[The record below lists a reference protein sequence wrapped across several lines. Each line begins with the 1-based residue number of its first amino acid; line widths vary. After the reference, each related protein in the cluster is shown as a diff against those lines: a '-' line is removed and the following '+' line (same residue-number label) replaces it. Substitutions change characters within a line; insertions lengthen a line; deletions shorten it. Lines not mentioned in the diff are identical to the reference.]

1 VTGLSPAR
9 VRFALLALA
18 LGGFGIGT
26 TEFVAM
32 GLLDN
37 LARDLLPTLYSAS
50 HEDAIAQ
57 TGWLITAYAL
67 GVVVGAPTIAA
78 LSARFPRKQLLLWL
92 LVAFTLATV
101 LSAVLPT
108 FELVLAARFVA
119 GLPHG
124 AYFGIATLVAASLM
138 GEGKRGRGVAFVLSG
153 LTIANVIG
161 VPLIT
166 LLGQQAG
173 WRVAYLAVASIF
185 ALTFV
190 AVAVS
195 VPLQAGDKSAT
206 LKRELRAF
214 GRPQVWL
221 SLLTGAIGFGGFFAV
236 YSYVSP
242 VVTQVTGQSESFV
255 PVALVVI
262 GLGMTLGNLVG
273 GRAADHHVMGTI
285 FVCFGIFVL
294 ALASFALTAQ
304 WTPGLLVSLFLV
316 GGAAAALSPAVQSRL
331 MDVAGDSQT
340 LAAAANHAALNIGNS
355 LGAYLG
361 GLTIA
366 AGLGY
371 LSPAVVGL
379 LLCVPG
385 IGLALWSV
393 AQREVGL
400 EGSRLVGLDED
411 AVFDRS
417 LAQGDLRADVEARD
431 AVLLA
436 DALEVRLRRLFADAE
451 LEGHGLHRLAAA
463 VEGHDAALLGA
474 ELGRAADLACVEGQ
488 VELGG
493 DERLADR
500 RGAQRLDDHA
510 GVFALDEVAE
520 RSGSEGLAH
529 HVGLGVGAHQH
540 DLHGHGLERRDFQRD
555 GDVVFEVEV
564 EQYDVDGEGG
574 ARQQFGPARDGG
586 DHLDVLRTADPLG
599 EGSQQHPVIV
609 SDGDADALFWV
620 SHGESLSVVRS

>member
-1 VTGLSPAR
+1 VSGLSPAR

-37 LARDLLPTLYSAS
+37 LARDLLPALYSTS
-50 HEDAIAQ
+50 HEEAIAQ

-195 VPLQAGDKSAT
+195 VPLQPGDRSAT
-206 LKRELRAF
+206 LRRELRAF
-214 GRPQVWL
+214 ARPQVWL
-221 SLLTGAIGFGGFFAV
+221 ALLTGAIGFGGFFAV

-255 PVALVVI
+255 PIALVVI
-262 GLGMTLGNLVG
+262 GLGMTVGNLIG

-304 WTPGLLVSLFLV
+304 TTVGLLVSLFLV

-361 GLTIA
+361 GVTIA

-371 LSPAVVGL
+371 LSPSVVGL

-385 IGLALWSV
+385 IGLAVWSV
-393 AQREVGL
+393 ALQRRRPL
-400 EGSRLVGLDED
+400 RL
-411 AVFDRS
+411 
-417 LAQGDLRADVEARD
+417 
-431 AVLLA
+431 
-436 DALEVRLRRLFADAE
+436 
-451 LEGHGLHRLAAA
+451 
-463 VEGHDAALLGA
+463 
-474 ELGRAADLACVEGQ
+474 
-488 VELGG
+488 
-493 DERLADR
+493 
-500 RGAQRLDDHA
+500 
-510 GVFALDEVAE
+510 
-520 RSGSEGLAH
+520 
-529 HVGLGVGAHQH
+529 
-540 DLHGHGLERRDFQRD
+540 
-555 GDVVFEVEV
+555 
-564 EQYDVDGEGG
+564 
-574 ARQQFGPARDGG
+574 
-586 DHLDVLRTADPLG
+586 
-599 EGSQQHPVIV
+599 
-609 SDGDADALFWV
+609 
-620 SHGESLSVVRS
+620 